1 MRFRL
6 IFALS
11 GRLVLIYCI
20 APLLFCLFSIG
31 FGYWQ
36 EMAAFGWTIV
46 LGGIPAYVASKWFR
60 EPAVIHRAEAMCVV
74 ALTWL
79 SAAVISGIPYFVA
92 GRLSPI
98 DALFESMSGLTTTGA
113 TILTDFTRFSK
124 MLFFWRATTQW
135 FGGLGVISLFVI
147 IMPRFGIA
155 GRQILFTESS
165 SAAGEALDVDVREH
179 ASKLILLYIGLT
191 MICAFGL
198 YATQMSIFDSA
209 AHALTTLSAGG
220 FSPNGASI
228 SGYANPS
235 AEWVLI
241 VFMILAG
248 ASFPLQYKVMTGFR
262 NGAWRELFSDPEWLV
277 YLGVAIF
284 GGLSVGILY
293 NNVLTEESFRTG
305 LFQSASLI
313 SSTGFASLD
322 YNEWSDSAKAV
333 LVLIMLVGGCAGSAA
348 GGPKVIRHILAAKH
362 MARELKQ
369 SLMPNARFNITLNG
383 KVVTISQVRA
393 IFLVIMLYGIGFV
406 LVGCLL
412 ALTGQELVT
421 AFSAALACLGN
432 VGPGFNSI
440 GPMGSFG
447 GLPPIAKIILIGA
460 MWVGRLEIVTLMAL
474 LHPLAWRSARWSDP
488 EVVRRRLPKVRQRR
502 ERLRTGAILN
512 DEQSNLHD
520 SNRNE

>member
-6 IFALS
+6 ILALT
-11 GRLVLIYCI
+11 GRLVLIYCV
-20 APLLFCLFSIG
+20 APLLFCVVSIA
-31 FGYWQ
+31 FGYWL

-46 LGGIPAYVASKWFR
+46 LGGLPAYIASRWFR
-60 EPAVIHRAEAMCVV
+60 EPAVIYRAEAMCVV

-79 SAAVISGIPYFVA
+79 SAAAISGIPYIVA
-92 GRLSPI
+92 GNLVPV
-98 DALFESMSGLTTTGA
+98 DAFFESMSGLTTTGA
-113 TILTDFTRFSK
+113 TILTDFSQFSK

-179 ASKLILLYIGLT
+179 ASKLILLYVGLT
-191 MICAFGL
+191 MLCAFGL
-198 YATQMSIFDSA
+198 YAAQMTVYDSV
-209 AHALTTLSAGG
+209 AHALTTLAAGG

-228 SGYANPS
+228 AGYANPN

-248 ASFPLQYKVMTGFR
+248 ASFPLQYKVITGIR
-262 NGAWRELFSDPEWLV
+262 NGAWRDIFRDLEWLI
-277 YLGVAIF
+277 YLGVTIL
-284 GGLSVGILY
+284 GGLAVGVLY
-293 NNVLTEESFRTG
+293 NNVLTEESIRTG

-322 YNEWSDSAKAV
+322 YNEWSDAAKAV

-369 SLMPNARFNITLNG
+369 SLMPNARFNISLNG
-383 KVVTISQVRA
+383 QIIPPTQVRA
-393 IFLVIMLYGIGFV
+393 IFLVIMLYGVGYV
-406 LVGCLL
+406 VVGCLL

-432 VGPGFNSI
+432 VGPGFNSV

-447 GLPPIAKIILIGA
+447 GMPPIAKIILIVA
-460 MWVGRLEIVTLMAL
+460 MWVGRLEIVTMMAL
-474 LHPLAWRSARWSDP
+474 LHPLAWRNARWSDP
-488 EVVRRRLPKVRQRR
+488 ERVRRRLPKVRQRR
-502 ERLRTGAILN
+502 ERLRDGLPETPTENQEAST
-512 DEQSNLHD
+512 DEK
-520 SNRNE
+520 